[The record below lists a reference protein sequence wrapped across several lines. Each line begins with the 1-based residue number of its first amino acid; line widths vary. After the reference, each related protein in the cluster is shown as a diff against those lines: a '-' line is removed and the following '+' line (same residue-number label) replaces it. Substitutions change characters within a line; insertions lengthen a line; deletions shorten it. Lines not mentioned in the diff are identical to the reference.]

1 MLEFHHAVVVLV
13 DSVLGWDISRS
24 GGELHILGRLRIYR
38 IISLISHRANCS
50 DGINGTV
57 DFLTHLGEKVPTI
70 FLRSGGHAYPTRK
83 KIFLPRGCYQALY

>member
-57 DFLTHLGEKVPTI
+57 DFFTHLGEKV
-70 FLRSGGHAYPTRK
+70 PTRK